1 MSYFEYLPNVEVR
14 VSSYRTN
21 NVDPFKLAKNIF
33 RRIKIRENLDDII
46 LGFSQYTI
54 KNNQRPDQVA
64 LEIYGDMD
72 LDWVVLLTNN
82 IINVYDEWP
91 MSEDELERYIDSEYD
106 EDADSIHHWVTQK
119 ILDSRGRTLVK
130 EGRVVSENWS
140 YTRPDGTAI
149 PKDQIVRPI
158 SVYDHE
164 SQQNDYKRN
173 IYLLRKEYINGFVE
187 EFANL
192 VEYLP
197 NAEVDTESQIKRS
210 KNTVQEQFIS
220 VKPTYSTNIGQS
232 SSVDFASEAD
242 YSSRTFDTSAA
253 SINEGDVLADGST
266 VVNTASTNTAGVSS
280 DIGTTTNQYGSATTS
295 SSGTGS
301 SSGNSGGY

>member
-1 MSYFEYLPNVEVR
+1 MSYFEYLPDVEVR

-46 LGFSQYTI
+46 LGFNQYTI

-64 LEIYGDMD
+64 LAVYGDMD

-91 MSEDELERYIDSEYD
+91 MSEDELERYIESEYA
-106 EDADSIHHWVTQK
+106 EESDSIHHWVTQK
-119 ILDSRGRTLVK
+119 IVDGRGRTLVK
-130 EGRVVSENWS
+130 DGRQVSETWT
-140 YTRPDGTAI
+140 YTRPDGTLI
-149 PKDQIVRPI
+149 PKDQTIRPI
-158 SVYDHE
+158 SVYDYE
-164 SQQNDYKRN
+164 AEKNDYKRN

-197 NAEVDTESQIKRS
+197 NAEVDSESQIKRS
-210 KNTVQEQFIS
+210 KNTVQEQFIG
-220 VKPTYSTNIGQS
+220 VRPTYSTNIGQTS
-232 SSVDFASEAD
+232 SIDFASEAD
-242 YSSRTFDTSAA
+242 YSSRTFDTSANQI
-253 SINEGDVLADGST
+253 SEGDVLADGST
-266 VVNTASTNTAGVSS
+266 VVTTGVAGVSAN
-280 DIGTTTNQYGSATTS
+280 IGTTTNQYGSAT
-295 SSGTGS
+295 SSG
-301 SSGNSGGY
+301 SGT

>member
-21 NVDPFKLAKNIF
+21 NVDPFKLSKNIF

-46 LGFSQYTI
+46 LGFNQYTI

-64 LEIYGDMD
+64 LAVYGDMD

-91 MSEDELERYIDSEYD
+91 MSEDELERYIESEYA
-106 EDADSIHHWVTQK
+106 EESDSIHHWVTQK
-119 ILDSRGRTLVK
+119 IVDGRGRTLVK
-130 EGRVVSENWS
+130 DGRQVSETWT
-140 YTRPDGTAI
+140 YTRPDGTLI
-149 PKDQIVRPI
+149 PKDQTIRPI
-158 SVYDHE
+158 SVYDYE
-164 SQQNDYKRN
+164 AEKNDYKRN
-173 IYLLRKEYINGFVE
+173 IYLLRKEYINGFIE

-197 NAEVDTESQIKRS
+197 NAEVDSESQIKRS
-210 KNTVQEQFIS
+210 KNTVQEQFIG
-220 VKPTYSTNIGQS
+220 VKPTYSTNIGQT

-242 YSSRTFDTSAA
+242 YSSRTFDTSANQI
-253 SINEGDVLADGST
+253 SEGDVLADGST
-266 VVNTASTNTAGVSS
+266 VVTTGVAGVSAN
-280 DIGTTTNQYGSATTS
+280 IGTTTNQYGSAT
-295 SSGTGS
+295 SSG
-301 SSGNSGGY
+301 SGT

>member
-1 MSYFEYLPNVEVR
+1 MSYFEYLPDVEVR

-46 LGFSQYTI
+46 LGFNQYTI

-64 LEIYGDMD
+64 LAVYGDMD

-91 MSEDELERYIDSEYD
+91 MSEDELERYIESEYA
-106 EDADSIHHWVTQK
+106 EESDSIHHWVTQK
-119 ILDSRGRTLVK
+119 IVDGRGRTLVK
-130 EGRVVSENWS
+130 DGRQVSETWT
-140 YTRPDGTAI
+140 YTRPDGTLI
-149 PKDQIVRPI
+149 PKDQTIRPI
-158 SVYDHE
+158 SVYDYE
-164 SQQNDYKRN
+164 AEKNDYKRN

-197 NAEVDTESQIKRS
+197 NAEVDSESQIKRS
-210 KNTVQEQFIS
+210 KNTVQEQFIG
-220 VKPTYSTNIGQS
+220 VKPTYSTNIGQT

-242 YSSRTFDTSAA
+242 YSSRTFDTSANQI
-253 SINEGDVLADGST
+253 SEGDVLADGST
-266 VVNTASTNTAGVSS
+266 VVTTGVAGVSS
-280 DIGTTTNQYGSATTS
+280 NIGTTTNQYGSAT
-295 SSGTGS
+295 SSG
-301 SSGNSGGY
+301 SGT